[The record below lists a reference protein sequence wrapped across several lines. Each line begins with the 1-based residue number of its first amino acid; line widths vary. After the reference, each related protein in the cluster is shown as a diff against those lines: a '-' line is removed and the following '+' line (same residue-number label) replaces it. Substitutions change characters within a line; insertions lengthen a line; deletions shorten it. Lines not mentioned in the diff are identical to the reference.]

1 MEFCECDYVNGMY
14 LCDYC
19 KSHPLEALEVIA
31 TYYDTF
37 KLKLLQLYRKME
49 ESTDDIEAKTKYRE
63 EILFLKSLP

>member
-1 MEFCECDYVNGMY
+1 MNTCKICMEFCECDYVNGMY

-37 KLKLLQLYRKME
+37 KLKLLQLYRK
-49 ESTDDIEAKTKYRE
+49 
-63 EILFLKSLP
+63 